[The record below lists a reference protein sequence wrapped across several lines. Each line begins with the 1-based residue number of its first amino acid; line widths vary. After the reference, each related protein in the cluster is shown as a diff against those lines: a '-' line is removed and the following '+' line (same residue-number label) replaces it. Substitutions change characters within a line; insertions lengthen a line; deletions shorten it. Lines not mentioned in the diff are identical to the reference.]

1 MKGEPSA
8 QGQPKNLGD
17 LKPSLHVRAHVHME
31 RDEMSRRHERHEK
44 KKEKKVCAGGSQK
57 GNQMKGP
64 ERDKAKPH

>member
-1 MKGEPSA
+1 MKGEPGA
-8 QGQPKNLGD
+8 QGQPVS
-17 LKPSLHVRAHVHME
+17 LKTWATCLHVRVHVYME